1 MAALP
6 QGFYCIKRMSNV
18 IFGDLIL
25 LFLGV
30 IRCRLRRGRWVCAF
44 YNSEDNILVLTVDV
58 MHISFGAIFSL
69 VMMVITWLLKRYL
82 FEVQT
87 SEMFMTAKRTVKTGL
102 VASAI
107 VSSWTWAATLLTS
120 TEVAYRYGV
129 SGPLW
134 YASGACVQVLLFSV
148 LAIELKRR
156 APNAHTYLEVREKYS

>member
-1 MAALP
+1 
-6 QGFYCIKRMSNV
+6 
-18 IFGDLIL
+18 
-25 LFLGV
+25 
-30 IRCRLRRGRWVCAF
+30 
-44 YNSEDNILVLTVDV
+44 
-58 MHISFGAIFSL
+58 
-69 VMMVITWLLKRYL
+69 
-82 FEVQT
+82 
-87 SEMFMTAKRTVKTGL
+87 MTAKRTVKTGL